1 METEQAL
8 DGYRELADVTGWPE
22 WEVPAPE
29 WSDKETDRVGLQF
42 HKGRWKYFL
51 EYNGGMAP
59 GFCECKY
66 YEALCIWERHVR
78 LWLEE
83 RDVAIDYVPA
93 VKKYYLRFDLGRLPI
108 KTIDALQALPD
119 WFDGY
124 HEAQQAAT
132 RAMREAA

>member
-1 METEQAL
+1 MDTEAL

-22 WEVPAPE
+22 WGAGEHCRRCLKWNE
-29 WSDKETDRVGLQF
+29 
-42 HKGRWKYFL
+42 GRWWFFTAYM
-51 EYNGGMAP
+51 GGPWFRSLALYTA
-59 GFCECKY
+59 C
-66 YEALCIWERHVR
+66 EALPFWERHVR

-83 RDVAIDYVPA
+83 HDVAIDYVPA